1 MEGVDFQGVFR
12 HHVAIHIAWRQ
23 TNRYSWY
30 SWAFQAEWN
39 IPQHFWNILEPKAWF
54 GIVYV
59 IVFSYV
65 CDKFGTPDMEGLFLC
80 LSQVRTFGVRKRKY
94 HGPCTLWCHQMWHAG
109 KYPNSSPKFS
119 SSKMEDIQNIQWCLP
134 SGVIK
139 ILVLRWFSQPN
150 LHGATPREIDGP

>member
-1 MEGVDFQGVFR
+1 MQPSTLLGDKQIGIPDIPGR
-12 HHVAIHIAWRQ
+12 SRQ
-23 TNRYSWY
+23 NGT
-30 SWAFQAEWN
+30 FPN
-39 IPQHFWNILEPKAWF
+39 IFETFWNPKHGLGLF
-54 GIVYV
+54 MIVYV

-119 SSKMEDIQNIQWCLP
+119 SSKMEDIQNIRWCLP

-139 ILVLRWFSQPN
+139 ILVLR
-150 LHGATPREIDGP
+150 